1 MKYVG
6 SKNRIAKD
14 LAPVIQS
21 FITDEVV
28 GYIEP
33 FVGGANMIDKIV
45 CDVKIGADV
54 HKYQIALLQELA
66 KGWKPPKAVTEAEY
80 MDIKDHPDKYPDYL
94 VGYVGYQLSFG
105 GKWFAGYSRD
115 KLGVR
120 DYGDEAYRNVTRQ
133 QVLLRDI
140 SFFCAD
146 FREFSPDAYK
156 GYVIYCDI
164 PYKGTTKYAQK
175 SFPYEEFYQ
184 WARKMSR
191 ENVVLISEYAMPD
204 DFICIWQ
211 KTVRTLISS
220 TKERGDIGND
230 RVEKLFMYKDG
241 MEVAV

>member
-21 FITDEVV
+21 YITEDVT

-45 CDVKIGADV
+45 CHNKIGADV
-54 HKYQIALLQELA
+54 HNYQIALLQELA
-66 KGWKPPKAVTEAEY
+66 KGWKPPRAVTEAEY
-80 MDIKDHPDKYPDYL
+80 KDIKDHPEKYPDYL

-115 KLGVR
+115 KEGVR
-120 DYGDEAYRNVTRQ
+120 DYADEAYRNVTRQ

-140 SFFCAD
+140 SFLCAD
-146 FREFSPDAYK
+146 FRELTPESYK

-175 SFPYEEFYQ
+175 SFPYEEFYH
-184 WARKMSR
+184 WARLMSR
-191 ENVVLISEYAMPD
+191 YNIVLISEYAMPD

-220 TKERGDIGND
+220 TKERGDTAND
-230 RVEKLFMYKDG
+230 RVEKLFMCKDG
-241 MEVAV
+241 LEVVA